1 MKGHEYVAHGT
12 LYDGDHLEG
21 SGHSC
26 WNCFRTGIAD
36 GSLEI
41 ARAQAPESRSRE
53 AGLCDLINQNS
64 INCGGA
70 KNSLGRQRQRRPQ
83 ATGSRPPRTA
93 RWAETCLLHVP
104 RRIRLDFF
112 VVRLDLC
119 ADTIRA
125 NPIRAH

>member
-70 KNSLGRQRQRRPQ
+70 KNRDGSDASERTRRNKQMRGSRAPREPRQRHPQRARAPAERARRRP
-83 ATGSRPPRTA
+83 RPQRSTPGA
-93 RWAETCLLHVP
+93 AS
-104 RRIRLDFF
+104 
-112 VVRLDLC
+112 
-119 ADTIRA
+119 
-125 NPIRAH
+125 